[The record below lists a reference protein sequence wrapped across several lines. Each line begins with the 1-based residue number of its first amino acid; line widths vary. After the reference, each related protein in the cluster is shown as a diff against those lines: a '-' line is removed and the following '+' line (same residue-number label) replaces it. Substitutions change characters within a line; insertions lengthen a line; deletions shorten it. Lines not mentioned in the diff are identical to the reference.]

1 MKKSYSANICIGN
14 STMADSHNHAI
25 ATAEPLPWA
34 DQHLELVEHSSQ
46 TICY

>member
-1 MKKSYSANICIGN
+1 
-14 STMADSHNHAI
+14 MADSHDYAI
-25 ATAEPLPWA
+25 ATAEHLLRA